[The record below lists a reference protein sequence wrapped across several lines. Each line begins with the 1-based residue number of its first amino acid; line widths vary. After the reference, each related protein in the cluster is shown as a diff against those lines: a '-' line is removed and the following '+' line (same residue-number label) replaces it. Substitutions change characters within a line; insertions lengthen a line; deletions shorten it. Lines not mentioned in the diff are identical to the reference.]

1 MNGGC
6 CGAAFLLLA
15 SRQAAGE
22 EGETGGKPRAGGYA
36 IFDVVAKKAPKTL
49 HDLAERGL
57 TEELVTWL
65 KEDKRNKIDI
75 NARDITGRT
84 AVMVAADSG
93 QVEILKKLISR
104 GGQVGLTELHM
115 NRSAI
120 HFGARTGSI
129 PILKTLIEAV
139 ANNDE
144 RLELVNQADKSGFTP
159 VFIAKTNGHQEAFE
173 YLLMMGARYNEAAKP
188 VASSE
193 GEGVQE
199 GGAEAGADAP
209 PAGEA

>member
-1 MNGGC
+1 MRWRC
-6 CGAAFLLLA
+6 
-15 SRQAAGE
+15 QAAGE
-22 EGETGGKPRAGGYA
+22 EGETVGKPKAGGYA

-65 KEDKRNKIDI
+65 KEDKRNKLDI

-84 AVMVAADSG
+84 PVMVAADCG
-93 QVEILKKLISR
+93 QVEILKKLVSR
-104 GGQVGLTELHM
+104 GGVVGLTELHM

-120 HFGARTGSI
+120 HFGARNGSI

-144 RLELVNQADKSGFTP
+144 RLELVNAPDKSGFTP

-173 YLLMMGARYNEAAKP
+173 FLLMKGAQYNEASHLAPKKEVDEARGGVDGAASEEAAQTEASTP
-188 VASSE
+188 VA
-193 GEGVQE
+193 
-199 GGAEAGADAP
+199 
-209 PAGEA
+209 

>member
-1 MNGGC
+1 MRG
-6 CGAAFLLLA
+6 
-15 SRQAAGE
+15 RWQAAGE
-22 EGETGGKPRAGGYA
+22 EGETAGKPKAGGYA
-36 IFDVVAKKAPKTL
+36 IFDVVAKKPPKTL

-65 KEDKRNKIDI
+65 KEDKRNKLDI

-84 AVMVAADSG
+84 PVMVAADCG
-93 QVEILKKLISR
+93 QVEILKNLVSR
-104 GGQVGLTELHM
+104 GGVVGLTELHM

-120 HFGARTGSI
+120 HFGARNGSI

-144 RLELVNQADKSGFTP
+144 RLQLVNAPDKSGFTP

-173 YLLMMGARYNEAAKP
+173 FLLMKGAQYNEASQP
-188 VASSE
+188 VPNKE
-193 GEGVQE
+193 
-199 GGAEAGADAP
+199 
-209 PAGEA
+209 AGEAEGGVEGAASEEAAQTEASSPVE